1 MHYLQSVTVKYTVKI
16 KLILKYSR
24 FFVTFAG
31 ASLPVERVTD
41 GIDTSIEYA
50 PWVVSLQYLDYHFC
64 TGTLVTR
71 RHVLTT
77 ANCVYSMIP
86 EQIFVQVGSASRTN
100 GGHGLLKAITNIMV
114 HPNASVPLPNDN
126 DIAVLTLKY
135 PALLS
140 THVRPIAVAH
150 PENNLTANQTV
161 LLSGWQVAEPNED
174 ENATKTDTDEVT
186 EILQTAVLSVVDQSE
201 CATAHGNVDEGES
214 QGQARVNGNMLCAV
228 NVATRG
234 NSACTVR

>member
-1 MHYLQSVTVKYTVKI
+1 M
-16 KLILKYSR
+16 LKR
-24 FFVTFAG
+24 LVRINFTG
-31 ASLPVERVTD
+31 ASLPVERVID
-41 GIDTSIEYA
+41 GVDTSIEYA
-50 PWVVSLQYLDYHFC
+50 PWVVSLQYLGYHFC

-77 ANCVYSMIP
+77 ANCVYTMLP
-86 EQIFVQVGSASRTN
+86 KLIFVQVGSASRTN
-100 GGHGLLKAITNIMV
+100 PGEGLLKAVTNIMV

-135 PALLS
+135 PISIS
-140 THVRPIAVAH
+140 TRVRPIAVAH
-150 PENNLTANQTV
+150 PENDLTANQTV
-161 LLSGWQVAEPNED
+161 ILTGWQVGSGTGNED
-174 ENATKTDTDEVT
+174 GNTTETDTEEVT

-214 QGQARVNGNMLCAV
+214 QGQPRINRNMLCAV